1 MVHLIAAEKFHNG
14 PYEKVKIV
22 IIKIRTTDIVALR
35 GSKAAFPI
43 FNGHLGNS
51 SARPRDVIF
60 FYYIFRYL
68 FKNYFSIWSKVFF
81 FIFYKF

>member
-35 GSKAAFPI
+35 SSKAAFPI

-60 FYYIFRYL
+60 FIISSVFYPKITSQFGVRCCFYIL
-68 FKNYFSIWSKVFF
+68 
-81 FIFYKF
+81 